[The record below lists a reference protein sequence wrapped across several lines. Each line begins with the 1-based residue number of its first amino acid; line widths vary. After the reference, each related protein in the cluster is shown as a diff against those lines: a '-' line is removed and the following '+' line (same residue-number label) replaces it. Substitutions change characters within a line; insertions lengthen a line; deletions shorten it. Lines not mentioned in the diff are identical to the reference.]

1 METLR
6 QSKVSRM
13 LQRELGDI
21 FLKEKRHLLEGAMV
35 TVTIVRISRDF
46 SVAKVYLSV
55 FGINNKKTLL
65 SKISAQ
71 SKEIRHALGSKIKN
85 QVRVIPELHFHLD
98 DSLDYIDHIDK
109 LLND

>member
-55 FGINNKKTLL
+55 FGINDKKTLL
-65 SKISAQ
+65 GKISAQ
-71 SKEIRHALGSKIKN
+71 SKEIRHALGLKIKN

>member
-6 QSKVSRM
+6 QSKIARM

-21 FLKEKRHLLEGAMV
+21 FLKEMRHLLEGAMV

-46 SVAKVYLSV
+46 SVAKVYLSI
-55 FGINNKKTLL
+55 FGINDKKTLL
-65 SKISAQ
+65 NKISAQ
-71 SKEIRHALGSKIKN
+71 NKEIRHALGSKIKN
-85 QVRVIPELHFHLD
+85 QVRVIPELHFYLD